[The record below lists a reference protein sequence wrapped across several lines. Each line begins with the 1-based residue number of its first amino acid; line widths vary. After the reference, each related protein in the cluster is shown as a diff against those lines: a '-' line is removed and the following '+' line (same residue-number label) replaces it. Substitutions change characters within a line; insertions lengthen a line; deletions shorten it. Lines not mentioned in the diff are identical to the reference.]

1 MDSGVVVMGMD
12 LFTDECQSQY
22 RNVSPVSCESIDV
35 HWPLRNCR
43 IGSLQMVLR
52 HHANLTSSVREY
64 RWDFNY
70 RESRGHKLCSIAW
83 LTNRRCLDALLHMW
97 YAFVPC
103 SAMPLLLPIQCLPR
117 PGCPNPHM
125 PHPECPNPHNH
136 PACSFDIHQSSRS
149 VTMHCIWVML
159 SCFQDCPPWF
169 MLSCCHPHF
178 MLLIVIHVS

>member
-1 MDSGVVVMGMD
+1 MLVGAIALSINNIRNPFNNALYSKTLVFTKLMDSGVVVMGMD

-83 LTNRRCLDALLHMW
+83 LTNRRCLDALLHM
-97 YAFVPC
+97 
-103 SAMPLLLPIQCLPR
+103 
-117 PGCPNPHM
+117 
-125 PHPECPNPHNH
+125 
-136 PACSFDIHQSSRS
+136 
-149 VTMHCIWVML
+149 
-159 SCFQDCPPWF
+159 
-169 MLSCCHPHF
+169 
-178 MLLIVIHVS
+178 